1 MLAASVITG
10 TGDQLLDVRDRHQIT
25 VRPPILCHLIV
36 LIPQLRA
43 STLVM
48 NLATELAII
57 GFVVAM
63 IVVLT
68 HGIGV

>member
-1 MLAASVITG
+1 
-10 TGDQLLDVRDRHQIT
+10 
-25 VRPPILCHLIV
+25 
-36 LIPQLRA
+36 LRA